1 MRKRKI
7 YLAQRISI
15 NADPTMILPIK
26 SFMSPQKIKK
36 LYTQKTINKEKYIH
50 NGHWILRPLRSK
62 NSFEENNIPSTIT
75 PYDIWDMVQQKI
87 NTSDAMLAII
97 NAKAYGTIVEIGHA
111 SGTGKLAVYVLP
123 EKSMGMEEIEDLWL
137 IFQAGLQTK
146 QNWKEEDIKNIET
159 FKEYDIYSR

>member
-1 MRKRKI
+1 
-7 YLAQRISI
+7 
-15 NADPTMILPIK
+15 
-26 SFMSPQKIKK
+26 
-36 LYTQKTINKEKYIH
+36 
-50 NGHWILRPLRSK
+50 
-62 NSFEENNIPSTIT
+62 
-75 PYDIWDMVQQKI
+75 
-87 NTSDAMLAII
+87 MLAII